1 MGELILIIIVQPVDL
16 ILQVGDPDHHQPQ
29 VPRHDPVQLPGQVPH
44 RLEADPRGRP
54 VRSPAEEAART
65 LPLRVRRRPL
75 LRR

>member
-1 MGELILIIIVQPVDL
+1 MQM
-16 ILQVGDPDHHQPQ
+16 GDPDHDQPQ